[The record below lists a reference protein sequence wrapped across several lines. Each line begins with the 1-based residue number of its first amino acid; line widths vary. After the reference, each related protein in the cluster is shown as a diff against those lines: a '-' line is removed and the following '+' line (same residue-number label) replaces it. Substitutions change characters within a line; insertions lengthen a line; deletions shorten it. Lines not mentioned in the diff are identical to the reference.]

1 MKTGSKVTSYYPV
14 FLNLAGK
21 RCVVIGG
28 GQVARRKV
36 EALLEHEA
44 RVTVISPDFCPELSE
59 LAAGGRITAVTRDYR
74 EGDLE
79 GMSVAIAATND
90 NETNRAISQEAHRR
104 GVLVN
109 IVDDAGL
116 SDFIVPSYLRRGDV
130 TIAVS
135 TAGRSPALARKIRT
149 RLESEFG
156 DEYATLALLI
166 DDVRTEIKERG
177 IKVSPDTWQ
186 EALDL
191 DSLSDL
197 LKREGSQKTKT
208 ILLDSLKKAKLVR

>member
-1 MKTGSKVTSYYPV
+1 MKASSQAGGYYPV
-14 FLNLAGK
+14 FLNLSGK

-36 EALLEHEA
+36 EALLEHGA
-44 RVTVISPDFCPELSE
+44 SVSVISPGLCPELTG
-59 LAAGGRITAVTRDYR
+59 LAAARRITAVARNYR
-74 EGDLE
+74 EGDLQD
-79 GMSVAIAATND
+79 MAIAIAATDD
-90 NETNRAISQEAHRR
+90 NETNRTISQEARRR

-109 IVDDAGL
+109 VVDDAGL
-116 SDFIVPSYLRRGDV
+116 SDFIAPAYLRRGDV

-135 TAGRSPALARKIRT
+135 TSGRSPALARKIRT

-166 DDVRTEIKERG
+166 DEVRSEIKERG
-177 IKVSPDTWQ
+177 IKVSNDTWQ
-186 EALDL
+186 KALDL

-197 LKREGSQKTKT
+197 LKREGSQKTRT
-208 ILLDSLKKAKLVR
+208 VLLDSLKKAD